1 MRILN
6 AVGVLLFP
14 RKCVLCGKLL
24 EKEETDLCRHCRVEA
39 PECAVYSTKFSFL
52 DSWTAVWYYEDP
64 VRGSVLRYKFS
75 SARHYADCYGRM
87 LAMRLLE
94 RFPEGFDCLTWV
106 PISRLR
112 KFRRGYDQVELLAR
126 AVGRELG
133 MEPVRLLQK
142 IRNNRPQSGISGQ
155 AERRANVLGVY
166 RLKASADVEN
176 KKILLLDDV
185 ITTGATAGE
194 CARVLLTGGASEVH
208 FGAVAAARHHGKTK

>member
-6 AVGVLLFP
+6 AVGELLFP
-14 RKCVLCGKLL
+14 RKCVLCGALL
-24 EKEETDLCRHCRVEA
+24 EREETDLCRLCRVEA

-133 MEPVRLLQK
+133 MEPIRLLKK

-176 KKILLLDDV
+176 KRILLLDDV